1 MWPPGTSW
9 KPFVLKH
16 KNHVVGYEPKEKKN
30 RMSVFAIILKN
41 KLFSSLG
48 NWLRLWSCTTVCG
61 FFLLKYNT
69 LLFFIQVGVKF
80 LLSCKA
86 VSLLSAT
93 AAHPFKSV
101 YKQKSMTVTLLLL
114 HAVVPKSTHVLSV
127 FYHFSVLNGSRNP
140 HNNKQCFIEAVTTI
154 TCKAASVTVQL
165 RFVLTLFYLKSCL
178 TNALLCSLYVVY

>member
-1 MWPPGTSW
+1 M
-9 KPFVLKH
+9 
-16 KNHVVGYEPKEKKN
+16 
-30 RMSVFAIILKN
+30 
-41 KLFSSLG
+41 
-48 NWLRLWSCTTVCG
+48 
-61 FFLLKYNT
+61 
-69 LLFFIQVGVKF
+69 GVKF

-114 HAVVPKSTHVLSV
+114 HAVAPKSMHVLSV

>member
-1 MWPPGTSW
+1 M
-9 KPFVLKH
+9 
-16 KNHVVGYEPKEKKN
+16 
-30 RMSVFAIILKN
+30 
-41 KLFSSLG
+41 
-48 NWLRLWSCTTVCG
+48 
-61 FFLLKYNT
+61 
-69 LLFFIQVGVKF
+69 GVKF

-93 AAHPFKSV
+93 AHPFKSV

-114 HAVVPKSTHVLSV
+114 HAVVLKSTRVLSV
-127 FYHFSVLNGSRNP
+127 FYHFSALNGSRNP

-154 TCKAASVTVQL
+154 TCNAASVTVQL

>member
-1 MWPPGTSW
+1 MWPSGTSW
-9 KPFVLKH
+9 KPFMLKH

-30 RMSVFAIILKN
+30 RMSVFAILLKN

-48 NWLRLWSCTTVCG
+48 NWLRLWSCNTVCG

-93 AAHPFKSV
+93 AHPFKSV

-114 HAVVPKSTHVLSV
+114 HAVVLKSTVHVFLVFSIISV
-127 FYHFSVLNGSRNP
+127 PWMVLG
-140 HNNKQCFIEAVTTI
+140 ILTI
-154 TCKAASVTVQL
+154 TNS
-165 RFVLTLFYLKSCL
+165 
-178 TNALLCSLYVVY
+178 AL

>member
-1 MWPPGTSW
+1 MWPSGTSW
-9 KPFVLKH
+9 KPFLLKH
-16 KNHVVGYEPKEKKN
+16 NHVVGYEPKEKKN

-48 NWLRLWSCTTVCG
+48 NWLRLWSCNTVCG

-93 AAHPFKSV
+93 AAHPFKSL

-114 HAVVPKSTHVLSV
+114 HAVVLKSTVRVFLVFSIISVSWMVLGI
-127 FYHFSVLNGSRNP
+127 L
-140 HNNKQCFIEAVTTI
+140 TI
-154 TCKAASVTVQL
+154 TNS
-165 RFVLTLFYLKSCL
+165 
-178 TNALLCSLYVVY
+178 AL